1 MPSLSQKLTLNQRR
15 RRMSRL
21 PPPEQWVLC
30 KMNEMEVAGMIEQHI
45 EYYKED
51 KGGNVRSV
59 HLPTSFVQHFKK
71 RHDGV
76 VDTQHVADRM
86 DAAHGRL
93 AYVATFRLV
102 ALVRGATLVADIERV
117 GREPAAVFRTDV
129 GRQLG
134 LGNAVG
140 AALVV
145 NQAARPE
152 LRNGDETSALEI
164 SGF

>member
-1 MPSLSQKLTLNQRR
+1 DIESAVAPWPGKHRLDVETLALPILIIGGDPLCGL
-15 RRMSRL
+15 RL
-21 PPPEQWVLC
+21 DV
-30 KMNEMEVAGMIEQHI
+30 
-45 EYYKED
+45 
-51 KGGNVRSV
+51 
-59 HLPTSFVQHFKK
+59 F
-71 RHDGV
+71 
-76 VDTQHVADRM
+76 DTQHVADRM

-93 AYVATFRLV
+93 AYVATFRFV

-117 GREPAAVFRTDV
+117 GCEPAAVFRTDV

-145 NQAARPE
+145 NQAARPK

-164 SGF
+164 SGFG